1 MGLDGLWNQV
11 GHAQRVLPSNVMFVY
26 YTNENFG
33 FTASLA
39 DGTNSVEAFALPIPA
54 TINIFEQT
62 PVWHKLDF
70 IIVQKNGGNLA
81 ATMENLTVWLSYLD
95 REFAATFEGI
105 GTDAEDE
112 NLKAQFDGP
121 YIFGLIEAKAVR
133 SSNTSAYPDKAQ
145 IGVNIR
151 YTPPTI
157 LDGSHPLYIQF
168 VSGGVTVTAA
178 TGAQVDKD
186 FTLFER
192 VAIRGWFTV
201 RLLTPSEMSARN
213 TALRFQRLSS

>member
-1 MGLDGLWNQV
+1 MAWEQA
-11 GHAQRVLPSNVMFVY
+11 GHAQRVLPANVMFVY

-33 FTASLA
+33 FTADLT
-39 DGTNSVEAFALPIPA
+39 DTNRVEAFALPIPA

-70 IIVQKNGGNLA
+70 IINQALNTAGGVIIEALI
-81 ATMENLTVWLSYLD
+81 VYLSYLD
-95 REFAATFEGI
+95 REFAATFTGV
-105 GTDAEDE
+105 GADAEDE
-112 NLKAQFDGP
+112 NLKAQFDGNML
-121 YIFGLIEAKAVR
+121 FGITTAKAVR
-133 SSNTSAYPDKAQ
+133 TSNTSAAPDVAD
-145 IGVNIR
+145 NTTNLR

-168 VSGGVTVTAA
+168 VRASSTITAE
-178 TGAQVDKD
+178 TGAAAVKD
-186 FTLFER
+186 FTLWER

-201 RLLTPSEMSARN
+201 RNLSPSEMFARN